1 MYNQRW
7 SGIDQKID
15 FGNEEKPTKNEKTT
29 RRIVI
34 MNFDFIKNT

>member
-15 FGNEEKPTKNEKTT
+15 FGNEEKQSENEKTT

-34 MNFDFIKNT
+34 MNFELKN